1 MLFERGGKMG
11 NGRVTKQAGNFGDC
25 ESFFV
30 QKIFGMFHTLAL
42 VEIKNGSAEKL
53 LKSFFKVAFVN
64 SYFATKFLDGNR
76 LPDVLQKNFTGAN
89 DFLPVVLI
97 CEEFALETFN
107 ILVAQHTF
115 EAVQQQHLRLSV
127 DVNIL

>member
-1 MLFERGGKMG
+1 MLH
-11 NGRVTKQAGNFGDC
+11 A
-25 ESFFV
+25 
-30 QKIFGMFHTLAL
+30 LAL

-97 CEEFALETFN
+97 CEELALETFN

-127 DVNIL
+127 DVNILETVVVIIIKKRFYDQRTSSADRQYL